1 MSAWLMSDLSLVL
14 LVVFI
19 GVVLISGTAVM
30 LGVKGWQQ
38 YQASFTASTESNLEK
53 MFMFVDAKKMFLGNV
68 AMIIGVPALV
78 FITTENMFY
87 VLLSILIVLSMPTI
101 MMKVLEARRKQ
112 QIVESLPDALAQI
125 SGSMRSGATFT
136 SSIETMVSETK
147 GPIGQEFELLLKEQK
162 MGISQQDSLENLGER
177 ISSEDVDLVV
187 TAALIS
193 RDVGGNLAE
202 ILGRLS
208 VTLRRKIEMEGKIK
222 ALTSQGK
229 LQGIVVSMLPFAII
243 FALVYVEPEGIMPI
257 FSTFLGWGF
266 LAAIVLL
273 EIMGAIMIRKIVS
286 IDV

>member
-112 QIVESLPDALAQI
+112 QIVEALPDALAQI